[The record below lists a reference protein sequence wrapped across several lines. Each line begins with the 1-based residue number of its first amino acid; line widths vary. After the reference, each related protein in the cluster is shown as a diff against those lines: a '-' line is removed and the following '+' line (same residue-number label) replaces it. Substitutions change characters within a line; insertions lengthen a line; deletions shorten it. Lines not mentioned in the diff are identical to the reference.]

1 MQKIKEWYLPDS
13 DVHFRAILE
22 RKGNYIEEHL
32 LNALGFV
39 QHWDTAVDVGAHIGL
54 CSKILAGKFKKVHA
68 FEPAR
73 DTFECLW
80 ENLGS
85 CENIAFYQV
94 ALGAGEGYV
103 HMEDD
108 ISKPTR
114 IGNTGARFIQEGGDI
129 RISTLDFWEMENVG
143 FLKID
148 VEGYELRVLEG
159 ARQTILRN
167 RPVVMIEVGKS
178 PEDRYGLKGRA
189 PVEFLESLGMKE
201 VARLKPDRIFAW

>member
-1 MQKIKEWYLPDS
+1 MQKIKNWHLPDG
-13 DVHFRAILE
+13 DVHFRALLE

-32 LNALGFV
+32 LKALEFV
-39 QHWDTAVDVGAHIGL
+39 ENWDTAVDVGAHIGL
-54 CSKILAGKFKKVHA
+54 CAKILAGKFKKVHA

-80 ENLGS
+80 ENLGTDS
-85 CENIAFYQV
+85 TIAFYRV

-114 IGNTGARFIQEGGDI
+114 IGNTGSRFTQGGGDI
-129 RISTLDFWEMENVG
+129 RMCTLDFWEIENVG

-148 VEGYELRVLEG
+148 TEGYELPVLEG
-159 ARQTILRN
+159 ARQTILRCQ
-167 RPVVMIEVGKS
+167 PVIMIEVGKS
-178 PEDRYGLKGRA
+178 PEDRYGIPGRA
-189 PVEFLESLGMKE
+189 PVEFLESLGMRE
-201 VARLKPDRIFAW
+201 VLRVKPDWIFAW